1 MTTSLAE
8 YISSVLKGISNLP
21 ITASVKLAYFR
32 MTELYVTKSVQ
43 AQAQIALSQMFSE
56 ALIKII

>member
-1 MTTSLAE
+1 
-8 YISSVLKGISNLP
+8 
-21 ITASVKLAYFR
+21 

-56 ALIKII
+56 ALIKIIQENWQAASNIYVRQFDSE